1 MKFSEYLS
9 GNEYPGRG
17 LAIGRSQDGE
27 FAIVCYF
34 IMGRS
39 AGSRNRVF
47 ELDGDTLRTRAFDE
61 SKLPDP
67 SLYVYRA
74 VRKIGNTTIVTNGDQ
89 TDTIYDALNE
99 GRTFEDALRSRTYE
113 PDPPI
118 LTPRISGVL
127 TIENGAMSYKMGILK
142 SGKNG
147 AALRQFF
154 EYAEPMP
161 GEAHII
167 HTYAGN
173 GNPVP
178 SFKGEP
184 VLIDTE
190 SYACVNC
197 VARDLWN
204 GLNEDNKVSA
214 FIRTIRISDGETIAT
229 KVINK
234 NA

>member
-1 MKFSEYLS
+1 MKLSEYLS
-9 GNEYPGRG
+9 GNAYPGRG
-17 LAIGRSQDGE
+17 IVLGRSEDGK
-27 FAIVCYF
+27 FAMLCYF

-39 AGSRNRVF
+39 TGSRNRVF
-47 ELDGDTLRTRAFDE
+47 EADGEGLRTRAFDE

-74 VRKIGNTTIVTNGDQ
+74 VRVLGNDTIVTNGDQ
-89 TDTIYDALNE
+89 TDTIYDAMAA
-99 GRTFEDALRSRTYE
+99 GKTFEDALRTRTYE

-127 TIENGAMSYKMGILK
+127 NVADGKMSYKLSILK

-154 EYAEPMP
+154 EYGEPQP

-167 HTYAGN
+167 HTYAHD

-178 SFKGEP
+178 SFAGEP
-184 VLIDTE
+184 VLIDTA

-197 VARDLWN
+197 VARDLWE

-214 FIRTIRISDGETIAT
+214 FIRTINLETGAVAT
-229 KVINK
+229 KIINK
-234 NA
+234 HGN